1 MQILCTQQYMIK
13 DESAHLGKVSYS
25 DRQLSELTGLDH
37 RTIKKNNESLIDKGF
52 ANQVTLQTKDPVTGL
67 INKETIY
74 HLDKI
79 GQAIVFALRIH
90 EQHLAQHD
98 TQIESLEER
107 VQKLEKIAKSKDKDN
122 ELLIKENSRLRK
134 EIELLKI
141 SKEAIV
147 LDMSLK

>member
-1 MQILCTQQYMIK
+1 MVLDESTQQ
-13 DESAHLGKVSYS
+13 GKISYS
-25 DRQLSELTGLDH
+25 DRQLSELSGLDY
-37 RTIKKNNESLIDKGF
+37 RTIKKNHESLIDKGY
-52 ANQVTLQTKDPVTGL
+52 ANQITLQTKDPITGL

-74 HLDKI
+74 HLNKFD
-79 GQAIVFALRIH
+79 QAIVFAIRKH

-147 LDMSLK
+147 LDMPLTKEEVGD